1 MRRLL
6 AFLFLLVLAGIGA
19 TAIAQQLQET
29 PEEER
34 SLFLRFVEDQIS
46 GPNRQIRI
54 SGIQGV
60 LSSNATIG
68 SITVADN
75 EGIWLRI
82 TNASIVWSRSA
93 LVFSQRLQI
102 DTLAAERIEVVRR
115 PVPDESLPS
124 PEATGFSIPELP
136 IAVNLDALEVP
147 RVSFGEEV
155 FGLGSEILVAGRI
168 RLEGGSLDTALT
180 IDRLDG
186 PAGHFE
192 LAATYANES
201 QQLDLDLNLTEAE
214 DGIVANLLSI
224 EGRPPVALAV
234 RGSGPLSD
242 LDVTLE
248 LDADGNR
255 VLAGATRLRRVD
267 GGLGYTVDLDG
278 RVASLIPAQF
288 RAFFGEQTTID
299 SAGVVRDGGG
309 VLVESLTLDSAALT
323 LRAAAETAPDGF
335 LRRLSLDAALDDG
348 SPAPIVLPVPGGDT
362 TLRSGALRLSFG
374 ESADDR
380 WSGNLTIAD
389 LSTPQF
395 TAADTRLTFGGTAAD
410 LDRPAARHLT
420 FTVDGQVAGITAT
433 RADIAQALGERLR
446 LAIEGSWQAGQPVEL
461 ARAALDGEAL
471 SVLVAGRIADF
482 AFTGDMTVGA
492 DNVAPFSGLA
502 GRDLSGAIELAANGT
517 VEPLTGAFDLTIDS
531 AARDLAIGIEA
542 ADNLL
547 QGATTITGRLARG
560 EQGITADELRIG
572 NERVELT
579 ADGTFATGAADF
591 DYALDLSDLG
601 LLTQEASGRLTAQG
615 RATGAEGLI
624 TLTTVASVAEGRL
637 AGRRLSD
644 ARLAFDGTLQDGV
657 LDGTIGGDAFLD
669 GVRAQLSAGIG
680 VANGIRRLSDLNFT
694 AGGAAVRGSVEQD
707 AAGLLDGQLT
717 VDAADIS
724 TAAALF
730 LAEASGAVEATVELA
745 RDGEQQSAT
754 ASGNARGLRFGDNAL
769 GEATFDLTASDL
781 FGVPAIDGT
790 VNGSDARAGGVDI
803 ARFNATAR
811 TTGKQTAFDAAATL
825 ENGAEAAASGTLEPE
840 GEGFRLRLDR
850 ASLGQGAIAARL
862 VEPASLLVAGETIA
876 IDSFVAD
883 VGGGRVSASGSVART
898 LDLTVNVARLP
909 LSIANLVRPDL
920 GLGGTID
927 ADATIA
933 GSRDAPQ
940 ARFTLTGRGIAAG
953 ALRQAGQQSVDID
966 ASGSTTGQR
975 LTIDARAT
983 SPQGL
988 RASVRGGV
996 PLDDGAL
1003 ALDVTLDAFPL
1014 AALDAVAPGQGLAGT
1029 IAGTARV
1036 AGTLASPEASFDLNA
1051 AGLSAAPLRDFGIA
1065 ALEARAAGSFAGET
1079 VTLSSLTIGGPQG
1092 LSLTAGGTIPLSG
1105 GGLSVTASGRAP
1117 LALANAMLIDRGT
1130 QLSGIVEFSGS
1141 ATGAIS
1147 DPVIRATVSTSGAQ
1161 AIDPETN
1168 VRLNDIAVSASLDG
1182 DTVNLASVSASL
1194 AGGGSITA
1202 SGTIGTGDGFPADL
1216 RIALASA
1223 RYADGD
1229 MVVATVSG
1237 NLSVTGAL
1245 TRDPLIAG
1253 NIDVERAEISVPEN
1267 LAGGAAAIDVR
1278 HINPPPAVAAT
1289 LKRAHA
1295 NDGTPTPTA
1304 RPSVARLN
1312 VIINAPNRIFVR
1324 GRGLDAELGGQV
1336 TLTGP
1341 VTAIQPVGGFQL
1353 VRGRLSILGQRIT
1366 FDEGTVTLVGDLDP
1380 YLNFIARSQGSDIIV
1395 FITVTGRISDIEV
1408 SFSSQPEL
1416 PEDEVLARLIFNR
1429 GLNELSPIQIA
1440 QLAAAAA
1447 ELAGGG
1453 STSLLGSL
1461 RQATGLDDIDVIT
1474 DSEGNAAVRAGR
1486 YIQDNIYLGVEAGT
1500 GGSTRGTINLDITED
1515 LKARGAVGSD
1525 GESSLGVFFERDY

>member
-6 AFLFLLVLAGIGA
+6 TALLLLVLVALGA

-34 SLFLRFVEDQIS
+34 SLFLGFIEDQIS

-102 DTLAAERIEVVRR
+102 DTLSAEHIDMIRR

-136 IAVNLDALEVP
+136 IAVNLDALEAP
-147 RVSFGEEV
+147 RVSFGDDV
-155 FGLGSEILVAGRI
+155 FGLGSEISLTGRI
-168 RLEGGSLDTALT
+168 RLEDGSLDTALT

-192 LAATYANES
+192 LVATYANES
-201 QQLDLDLNLTEAE
+201 QQLGLDLKLTEAE
-214 DGIVANLLSI
+214 DGIVANLMSL

-234 RGSGPLSD
+234 EGSGPLTD
-242 LDVTLE
+242 LDVTLA
-248 LDADGNR
+248 LDADGER

-288 RAFFGEQTTID
+288 RPFFGPQTTVD
-299 SAGVVRDGGG
+299 STGVVRDGGG
-309 VLVESLTLDSAALT
+309 VVVESLRLDSAALT
-323 LRAAAETAPDGF
+323 VQAAAETAPDGF

-362 TLRSGALRLSFG
+362 TLRSGAIQLSFG

-380 WSGNLTIAD
+380 WSGGLTID
-389 LSTPQF
+389 GLSTPQF
-395 TAADTRLTFGGTAAD
+395 TAADTTLTFGGTAAN
-410 LDRPAARHLT
+410 LDQPAQRRVT
-420 FTVDGQVAGITAT
+420 FAVDGEVEGIVAT
-433 RADIAQALGERLR
+433 RADVAEALGEQLR
-446 LAIEGSWQAGQPVEL
+446 LAIEGSWRAGEPVEL

-471 SVLVAGRIADF
+471 SVLLAGQIAEF
-482 AFTGDMTVGA
+482 AFDGDMTVKA

-502 GRDLSGAIELAANGT
+502 GRDLSGAIELSANGT
-517 VEPLTGAFDLTIDS
+517 VKPLTGAFDLTIDS
-531 AARDLAIGIEA
+531 AARDLALGIDA

-547 QGATTITGRLARG
+547 EGATTITGRIARG
-560 EQGITADELRIG
+560 ENGLTADKLRIG

-591 DYALDLSDLG
+591 DYALNLSDLE
-601 LLTQEASGRLTAQG
+601 LLTPEASGRLTAQG
-615 RATGAEGLI
+615 RAAGAEGLI
-624 TLTTVASVAEGRL
+624 TLTTVASVPEGRL
-637 AGRRLSD
+637 AGRRLGD
-644 ARLAFDGTLQDGV
+644 ARLAFDGTLQDSA

-669 GVRAQLSAGIG
+669 GVRAQLSAGVGI
-680 VANGIRRLSDLNFT
+680 ANGIRRLSDLNFT

-724 TAAALF
+724 VAAALF
-730 LAEASGAVEATVELA
+730 LVEAAGSLEANVELA
-745 RDGEQQSAT
+745 RDGEQQSAI
-754 ASGNARGLRFGDNAL
+754 ASGSARDLRFGDNAL
-769 GEATFDLTASDL
+769 GEAAFDLTASDL

-790 VNGSDARAGGVDI
+790 VNGVNARAGGIDI
-803 ARFNATAR
+803 ARFGATAS
-811 TTGKQTAFDAAATL
+811 TTGSQTAFDATAAL
-825 ENGAEAAASGTLEPE
+825 ANGAEAAAAGSLQPE

-862 VEPASLLVAGETIA
+862 VEPASLMVADETIA

-883 VGGGRVSASGSVART
+883 VGGGRISASGSVAST

-940 ARFTLTGRGIAAG
+940 ARFTLTGRGIAAD
-953 ALRQAGQQSVDID
+953 ALRQAGQQSLDIN
-966 ASGSTTGQR
+966 ASGSTSGQR

-988 RASVRGGV
+988 RASVSGGV

-1014 AALDAVAPGQGLAGT
+1014 AALDAVAPDQNLAGT
-1029 IAGTARV
+1029 VAGTARV
-1036 AGTLASPEASFDLNA
+1036 AGTLASPEARFDLNA
-1051 AGLSAAPLRDFGIA
+1051 SGLSAAPLRDFGVSP
-1065 ALEARAAGSFAGET
+1065 LEARAAGSFARET
-1079 VTLSSLTIGGPQG
+1079 VTLSSLTLDSTQG
-1092 LSLTAGGTIPLSG
+1092 VSLNASGTIPLSG
-1105 GGLSVTASGRAP
+1105 GGLSVSASGSAP
-1117 LALANAMLIDRGT
+1117 LALANAMLIERGT
-1130 QLSGIVEFSGS
+1130 QLSGLVEFNGSVSGS
-1141 ATGAIS
+1141 LS
-1147 DPVIRATVSTSGAQ
+1147 DPVIRATVSTAGAQ

-1182 DTVNLASVSASL
+1182 NTVTLSSASAAL
-1194 AGGGSITA
+1194 SGGGTISA
-1202 SGTIGTGDGFPADL
+1202 SGTIATTDGFPADI
-1216 RIALASA
+1216 RIALNSA

-1237 NLSVTGAL
+1237 NLSVTGPL

-1253 NIDVERAEISVPEN
+1253 NIDVERAELSVPEN
-1267 LAGGAAAIDVR
+1267 LAGGAAAIDVKHR
-1278 HINPPPAVAAT
+1278 NPPAAVAAT
-1289 LKRAHA
+1289 LKRARA
-1295 NDGTPTPTA
+1295 NDGTPTPTS

-1312 VIINAPNRIFVR
+1312 VTVNAPNRIFVR

-1353 VRGRLSILGQRIT
+1353 IRGRLSILGQRIT

-1395 FITVTGRISDIEV
+1395 FITVTGRISEIAV

-1453 STSLLGSL
+1453 GNSLLGNL
-1461 RQATGLDDIDVIT
+1461 RQATGLDDIDVVT
-1474 DSEGNAAVRAGR
+1474 DSEGNAGVRAGR

-1500 GGSTRGTINLDITED
+1500 GGNTRGTINLDITED

-1525 GESSLGVFFERDY
+1525 GESSLGVFFEKDY